1 MKNLGPILAGGLT
14 LLVVMLVGIFSFLP
28 VGTTAQPTTAPA
40 GPIVIPA
47 VDASK
52 IQASIAERDA
62 AYQSQISQLNQTI
75 QERQTTYQNQ
85 ADTLQAQITSAQAQL
100 TELKNQEQ
108 SLPAQIN
115 QFDKARAD
123 RLAVYQ
129 SQLNQLNQ
137 QYQDQLAQLQTQLND
152 VQAKL
157 AEANAQLGR

>member
-1 MKNLGPILAGGLT
+1 MKNLGPLLAGGLT

-28 VGTTAQPTTAPA
+28 AGAATQPAAASA

-47 VDASK
+47 VDTTN

-62 AYQSQISQLNQTI
+62 AYQAQINQLNQTL
-75 QERQTTYQNQ
+75 QERQATYQTQ
-85 ADTLQAQITSAQAQL
+85 ADTLKAQTTAAQAQL
-100 TELKNQEQ
+100 TDLKNQEQ
-108 SLPAQIN
+108 NLPAQIS
-115 QFDKARAD
+115 QFDQARAD

-129 SQLNQLNQ
+129 AQLDQLNQ
-137 QYQDQLAQLQTQLND
+137 QYQERLAQLQTQLND